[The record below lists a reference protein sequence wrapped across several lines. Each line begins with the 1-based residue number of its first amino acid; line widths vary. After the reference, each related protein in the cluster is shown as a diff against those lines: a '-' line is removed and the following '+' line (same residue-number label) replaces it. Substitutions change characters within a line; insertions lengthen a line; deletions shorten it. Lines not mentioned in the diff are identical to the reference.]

1 MENVLVLFNNL
12 DETDEYLA
20 LRDIDP
26 ATLGFEPRYRI
37 AVATAQEEY
46 DAIVEALRAE
56 GFAAE
61 GVNLKDDFELL
72 GRLLTRN
79 PPDVV
84 FNLVEFFHNDLN
96 HEGAVAGLYDLA
108 GVPYTGATPFCLSL
122 CRRKDL
128 AKQVFLRS
136 GIPTP
141 RFAVVDGA
149 EIPPDHGL
157 DYPLIVKPSRGDGS
171 AGVEPCTVVRDYAQ
185 LKKRLKRAAGE
196 FQCSMLVEEFLEG
209 RELHIS
215 VYGNN
220 PPEALPV
227 IDFNFSE
234 LPEDHPPLL
243 TYDIK
248 WNPLAPAYHKVHSIC
263 PAALPPEIERQAK
276 ELAVRAYRATCCRD
290 YARIDLR
297 LGKDD
302 APYVLEV
309 NPNPDLT
316 AGVSFMDSAEQAGYS
331 FSGMLKKIVAL
342 ALERAGK
349 RPSAQPLPR

>member
-1 MENVLVLFNNL
+1 
-12 DETDEYLA
+12 
-20 LRDIDP
+20 
-26 ATLGFEPRYRI
+26 
-37 AVATAQEEY
+37 
-46 DAIVEALRAE
+46 
-56 GFAAE
+56 
-61 GVNLKDDFELL
+61 
-72 GRLLTRN
+72 
-79 PPDVV
+79 
-84 FNLVEFFHNDLN
+84 VEFFHNDLN

-128 AKQVFLRS
+128 TKQVFLRS

-185 LKKRLKRAAGE
+185 LTKRLKRAAGE

-215 VYGNN
+215 VFGNN

-297 LGKDD
+297 LGADDAPYQTTCCRDYARVDLRLGKDD
-302 APYVLEV
+302 VPYVLEV

-331 FSGMLKKIVAL
+331 FSGMLKKIVAF

-349 RPSAQPLPR
+349 

>member
-1 MENVLVLFNNL
+1 MKKVLVLFNNL
-12 DETDEYLA
+12 EEADEYLA

-26 ATLGFEPRYRI
+26 STLDFEPKYRI

-46 DAIVEALRAE
+46 DAIVDALRAE
-56 GFAAE
+56 GFDAE
-61 GVNLKDDFELL
+61 GVNLKDDFDLL
-72 GRLLTRN
+72 GRLLTQE

-96 HEGAVAGLYDLA
+96 HEGAVAGMYDLA

-128 AKQVFLRS
+128 TKRIFLQS
-136 GIPTP
+136 GVPTP
-141 RFAVVDGA
+141 RFLTVKGGDV
-149 EIPPDHGL
+149 PPGHGL

-171 AGVEPCTVVRDYAQ
+171 AGVEPHTVVYDYAQ
-185 LKKRLKRAAGE
+185 LKKRLAQAGEE
-196 FQCSMLVEEFLEG
+196 FQCSMLVEEFLAG

-215 VYGNN
+215 VFGDN
-220 PPEALPV
+220 PPEALPI

-234 LPEDHPPLL
+234 LPAGHPPLL

-263 PAALPPEIERQAK
+263 PAVLPPEVERRAK
-276 ELAVRAYRATCCRD
+276 ELAVRAYQATCCRD

-297 LGKDD
+297 LGADD
-302 APYVLEV
+302 VPYVLEV

-316 AGVSFMDSAEQAGYS
+316 AGVSFMDSAEQAGYG
-331 FSGMLKKIVAL
+331 FSEMLKKIVGF
-342 ALERAGK
+342 ALERGA
-349 RPSAQPLPR
+349 